1 MCVYMHSRF
10 VENHP
15 IRILEDEPLISEG
28 VLSQSCNHLQPYRER
43 VICVVKKRF
52 PILKVR
58 TFYPIESQIKIIVVV
73 VVLHNII
80 KSWNGEEG
88 WLDQLPSKT
97 QPSQYVNV
105 PDGDFN
111 YATNSGSIDGNS

>member
-1 MCVYMHSRF
+1 
-10 VENHP
+10 
-15 IRILEDEPLISEG
+15 
-28 VLSQSCNHLQPYRER
+28 
-43 VICVVKKRF
+43 VKKRF

-58 TFYPIESQIKIIVVV
+58 TFYPIESQIKIIVAV

-80 KSWNGEEG
+80 KRWNGEEG

-105 PDGDFN
+105 PHGDFN
-111 YATNSGSIDGNS
+111 YAT